1 MPYVIKGNTADWE
14 AVIGLEVH
22 CQVISKSKLFSSSS
36 AEFGAQPNEHV
47 SLVDAAMPGM
57 LPVLNEFC
65 IRQAVKTGFGLNAKI
80 NKLSRFDRKSY
91 FYADLPSGY
100 QITQQYAPIVTDGYL
115 DILDDDG
122 NTKRIR
128 INRLHVE
135 QDAGKS
141 VHDMDPDKSFIDLN
155 RAGVALM
162 EIVSEPDLSSPFE
175 VSEYLK
181 KMRQLVRYLK
191 TCDGNMDEGSM
202 RCDLN
207 VSVRKVGETK
217 FGTRV
222 EVKNVNSVKYAATA
236 LEYEIKRQI
245 NALENGEE
253 LVQETRLFNPNT
265 GETRSMRSKENAND
279 YRYFPDPDLLPVV
292 LSDELLQEVK
302 NEMPMLPDERK
313 AFLIDNYSL
322 SAYDADVLSLEK
334 EVADFFEKSVS
345 LSKHKN
351 GKHICN
357 LMTSELFAYLNKD
370 NLTIEQSFVSEQQ
383 LADIADNVLD
393 NVISGKIA
401 KDLFKLLY
409 ENPDIRTDKI
419 SDIIEKQ
426 GLKQVSDT
434 GAIEKCIDDVIANN
448 TDNWNQLKSGKDKLI
463 GWFVGQVMKEMKGK
477 GNPSIINELIIKKVK
492 E

>member
-80 NKLSRFDRKSY
+80 NKVSRFDRKSY

-322 SAYDADVLSLEK
+322 K
-334 EVADFFEKSVS
+334 FHRQKQFFQR
-345 LSKHKN
+345 N
-351 GKHICN
+351 
-357 LMTSELFAYLNKD
+357 
-370 NLTIEQSFVSEQQ
+370 
-383 LADIADNVLD
+383 
-393 NVISGKIA
+393 
-401 KDLFKLLY
+401 
-409 ENPDIRTDKI
+409 
-419 SDIIEKQ
+419 
-426 GLKQVSDT
+426 
-434 GAIEKCIDDVIANN
+434 
-448 TDNWNQLKSGKDKLI
+448 
-463 GWFVGQVMKEMKGK
+463 
-477 GNPSIINELIIKKVK
+477 
-492 E
+492 